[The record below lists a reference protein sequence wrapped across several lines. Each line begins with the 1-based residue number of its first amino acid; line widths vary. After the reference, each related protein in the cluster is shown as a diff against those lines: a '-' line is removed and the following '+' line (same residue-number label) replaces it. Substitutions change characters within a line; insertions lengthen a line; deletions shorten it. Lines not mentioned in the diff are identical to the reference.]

1 MIAVKW
7 EQWTVVELHEDIT
20 MTKTIKKILLSPW
33 TAVITLALVL
43 GVRVTDPA
51 FVESVRLRYF
61 DTLITSKAPTEN
73 NIVTVNIDEDSLS
86 KYGQWPLPRG
96 EYGKI
101 IEELYKRNAGLVV
114 FNVLMPNPDR
124 SGQDAKFAQ
133 YLNQY
138 PVVLPSSPSEKTVNS
153 PRKPGSAVIGSQYS
167 DMIVQY
173 PGLIANTPIVENA
186 AAGIGIVNTLP
197 EIDGVNRRIPLVI
210 TVDGKIYPS
219 LSMEALRVAAG
230 DNTVQV
236 KLNELGVEKM
246 RIPKFGPIST
256 DSLGRIWIDY
266 SQKNQS
272 YSLIDLPKDF
282 NGAVV
287 IVGTTAAGLS
297 NPVPTSTGAV
307 YPHDLQATVLGTMMN
322 GVVIQRP
329 DYADGLEAI
338 AILTAGVLLLFLTRY
353 VYVGLGSVVLLS
365 GGAIF
370 ASYYMFSNYLWL
382 FDITGFVSGILIVA
396 LHAYGIK
403 FVSEFLQKQQIK
415 KQFGTYLSPAMVEKL
430 QQNPELLKL
439 GGESRELS
447 IMFTDVRGFTS
458 ISEHYGK
465 DVQGLTSIMNRYM
478 TAMTAK
484 ILENQG
490 TLDKYI
496 GDAQMAFW
504 NAPLDDPRH
513 AHNAVRTALAML
525 GSLDAFNSEIS
536 KEGVPAFGMGL
547 GINTDTVVVGNMGS
561 SQRFD
566 YTCLGDGVN
575 LASRLEGQSKPY
587 GVRIVLG
594 HITNEQVKDEYFTLE
609 LDCIAVKGKTQGVNI
624 YTVLETDASAM
635 TEYLSAREHHD
646 LMLQCYREQ
655 KWASALKLIE
665 DLKGEFDGQMDH
677 YYDMMV
683 ERIGELREANL
694 PTDWDGVYRATSK

>member
-1 MIAVKW
+1 M
-7 EQWTVVELHEDIT
+7 
-20 MTKTIKKILLSPW
+20 
-33 TAVITLALVL
+33 
-43 GVRVTDPA
+43 RVTDPT
-51 FVESVRLRYF
+51 FVESIRLRYF
-61 DTLITSKAPTEN
+61 DTLITNKEPTQN
-73 NIVTVNIDEDSLS
+73 NIATVNIDEDSLT
-86 KYGQWPLPRG
+86 KYGQWPLPRN

-124 SGQDAKFAQ
+124 SGQDNRFAQ

-138 PVVLPSSPSEKTVNS
+138 PVILPSSPSEKTVNS

-173 PGLIANTPIVENA
+173 PGLIANTPVIENA

-197 EIDGVNRRIPLVI
+197 EVDGVNRRIPLVI
-210 TVDGKIYPS
+210 TVDGNVYPS

-256 DSLGRIWIDY
+256 DSLGRVWIDY

-272 YSLIDLPKDF
+272 YSLTELPKDF
-282 NGAVV
+282 NGAIVM
-287 IVGTTAAGLS
+287 VGTTAAGLS
-297 NPVPTSTGAV
+297 NPVPTSIGAV

-322 GVVIQRP
+322 GVIIQRP
-329 DYADGLEAI
+329 DYSDGLEIISI
-338 AILTAGVLLLFLTRY
+338 AVAGIILLFLTRY
-353 VYVGLGSVVLLS
+353 VYIGLVSVVVLCVAAVVGS
-365 GGAIF
+365 Q
-370 ASYYMFSNYLWL
+370 YVFSNYLWL
-382 FDITGFVSGILIVA
+382 FDITAFVVGTVLVA
-396 LHAYGIK
+396 LHAYGVK

-430 QQNPELLKL
+430 QKNPELLTL

-484 ILENQG
+484 ILENEG

-513 AHNAVRTALAML
+513 AHNAVRTALDML

-587 GVRIVLG
+587 GVRIVIGNTTALK
-594 HITNEQVKDEYFTLE
+594 IKDEYFTLE
-609 LDCIAVKGKTQGVNI
+609 LDCIAVKGKKEGVNI
-624 YTVLETDASAM
+624 HTVLETDANAM

-665 DLKGEFDGQMDH
+665 NLKNEFDGQMEH
-677 YYDMMV
+677 YYDMMI